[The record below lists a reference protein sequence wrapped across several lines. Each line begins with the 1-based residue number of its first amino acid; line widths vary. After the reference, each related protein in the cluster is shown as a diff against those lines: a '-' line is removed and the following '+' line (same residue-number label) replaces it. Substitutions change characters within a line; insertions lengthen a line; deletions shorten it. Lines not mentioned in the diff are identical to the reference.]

1 MNHINL
7 FDGNFTYTL
16 EECGFI
22 TASHKFK
29 PKKVVWE
36 NRLPE
41 FDGVTVFTD
50 HYIKRSAT
58 SFIQSIKSPYKV
70 AWLVEP
76 ASIHPWAYEE
86 IKYMLDEFDLVLSHH
101 EEILALDEKCHWV
114 PGCGTWVNP
123 DNWKV
128 HPKTKK
134 VCIIASGKSTT
145 HGHHLRHEV
154 IRELGDEIDVYGRGY
169 NPFPEKEDL
178 LKDYMFSI
186 EIENCSKENYFTEK
200 LHDCLAVGTVPI
212 YFGPKEGLSEFYDI
226 NGIIPFSDVEDLE
239 DVLDELDEDFY
250 QSKIES
256 IKYNLQ
262 SAKQFAIMDDYVAEV
277 IATSYKTGER

>member
-1 MNHINL
+1 MRHINL
-7 FDGNFTYTL
+7 FDGNFTYTM

-22 TASHKFK
+22 TASYKFK
-29 PKKVVWE
+29 PKKVTWE
-36 NRLPE
+36 NRLPK

-50 HYIKRSAT
+50 HFIRRDATTMIRSVE
-58 SFIQSIKSPYKV
+58 SPYKV

-76 ASIHPWAYEE
+76 ASIHPQPYEE

-101 EEILALDEKCHWV
+101 EEILALSDKCRWV
-114 PGCGTWVNP
+114 PGCGTWVDP

-134 VCIIASGKSTT
+134 VCIIASSKATT
-145 HGHHLRHEV
+145 HGHLLRHEV
-154 IRELGDEIDVYGRGY
+154 IRELAEELDVYGRGY

-186 EIENCSKENYFTEK
+186 EIENCSRENYFTEK

-212 YFGPKEGLSEFYDI
+212 YFGPKEGLAKFYDMD
-226 NGIIPFSDVEDLE
+226 GILPFNDIEDLE
-239 DVLDELDEDFY
+239 DILDDLSPELY
-250 QSKIES
+250 QGKIKS
-256 IKYNLQ
+256 INNNLQ
-262 SAKQFAIMDDYVAEV
+262 SAKQFAIMDDYVAE
-277 IATSYKTGER
+277 IIEACQTA